1 MGLKMLAGRRPPRP
15 RPSWSPAAVAIADR
29 VLAGVAA
36 RYGLDVVTA
45 RRSNTPTAVTARREW
60 LRLVRDTW
68 ALSNVETGR
77 LCGVDATSVLLA
89 CRVSA

>member
-1 MGLKMLAGRRPPRP
+1 MLAGRARRSAPPRP
-15 RPSWSPAAVAIADR
+15 GWSAAAVAIAER
-29 VLAGVAA
+29 VLVGVAA
-36 RYGLDVVTA
+36 RHGLDVVTA